1 MYENEYKSG
10 DILFQEGDTS
20 DYAFR
25 IVSGAVDILK
35 TVGGGVKVI
44 GKAKTDSIV
53 GEIAV
58 LIDRNYTMTAR
69 AIEDGTKAQLLSKD
83 EFLLKASR
91 DPDTA
96 LILMNR
102 MCDRLHAASRRST
115 DIPILNSARAAEFN
129 RHPGRDGNPEA
140 EAFSGAEKKLTV
152 FPLSENLKG
161 QIPKEGIIV
170 MTSPFIV
177 GRNPEKDE
185 LPREKKMGASGI
197 YHGLNRRSHGER
209 RKNNGIDP
217 KTGLPKIHLYLKD
230 MSPFRLSRVHFS
242 IQKKNNT
249 SYIVRDLG
257 SSLGTKVNAFYLG
270 TEFPRDFINLEM
282 GDNIISVGG
291 QHSPFVFRVALEEL

>member
-1 MYENEYKSG
+1 MYENEYKRG
-10 DILFQEGDTS
+10 DILFQEGETS

-25 IVSGAVDILK
+25 IVSGAVEILK
-35 TVGGGVKVI
+35 TTGGGVKVI
-44 GKAKTDSIV
+44 GKARIDSIV

-83 EFLLKASR
+83 EFLLEASR

-102 MCDRLHAASRRST
+102 MCDRLHAASRRNT
-115 DIPILNSARAAEFN
+115 DIPILNSARAAQFS
-129 RHPGRDGNPEA
+129 RHGEA

-152 FPLSENLKG
+152 FPLSENLEG
-161 QIPKEGIIV
+161 QIPKEGIII

-185 LPREKKMGASGI
+185 LPPKKKMGGSGA
-197 YHGLNRRSHGER
+197 YHGLNRRTHGER
-209 RKNNGIDP
+209 RENNGIDP

-230 MSPFRLSRVHFS
+230 ASPFRLSRVHFS
-242 IQKKNNT
+242 IQKKNNG

-270 TEFPRDFINLEM
+270 TEFPRDFINLET
-282 GDNIISVGG
+282 GDNIVSVGG
-291 QHSPFVFRVALEEL
+291 QHSPFVFRVALEDL